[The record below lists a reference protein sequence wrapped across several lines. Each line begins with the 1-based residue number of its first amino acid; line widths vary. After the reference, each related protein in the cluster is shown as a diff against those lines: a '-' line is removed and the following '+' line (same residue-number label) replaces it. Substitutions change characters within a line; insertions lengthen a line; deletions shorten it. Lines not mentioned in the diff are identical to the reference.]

1 MNVDDRNSFVAFAF
15 EIEPALRIAL
25 VAGYGVE
32 RGREAAS
39 DALVY
44 GWLHWERVRVMK
56 NPAGYLFRVGQ
67 RKASLGRRRIPSA
80 SAESGRSDP
89 PWVEPRLSE
98 ALAKL
103 SKRQRQAVVL
113 VESYQ
118 WTHAEVAELL
128 GLHVATVQ
136 THLRRGLA
144 KLRSELG
151 VKHHG

>member
-1 MNVDDRNSFVAFAF
+1 MAERDTFTAFAR

-32 RGREAAS
+32 RGREAAN

-44 GWLHWERVRVMK
+44 GWQHWERVRVMT

-67 RKASLGRRRIPSA
+67 RAARKRRKIPSPP
-80 SAESGRSDP
+80 AEPGRMDH
-89 PWVEPRLSE
+89 PWIEPRLSE
-98 ALAKL
+98 ALARL
-103 SKRQRQAVVL
+103 SKRQRQTVVL
-113 VESYQ
+113 IESYQ
-118 WTHAEVAELL
+118 WTHKEVAELL

-144 KLRSELG
+144 KLRTDLG
-151 VKHHG
+151 VTHHE